1 MYFSFFQSAFIE
13 ELCNEDYNP
22 NNTFCINTAL
32 DKQEN
37 FTNFDKANDQNV
49 IEIYE
54 EQDNTNE
61 V

>member
-1 MYFSFFQSAFIE
+1 M
-13 ELCNEDYNP
+13 
-22 NNTFCINTAL
+22 NTAL

-37 FTNFDKANDQNV
+37 FTNFDKLNDQNV

-61 V
+61 S